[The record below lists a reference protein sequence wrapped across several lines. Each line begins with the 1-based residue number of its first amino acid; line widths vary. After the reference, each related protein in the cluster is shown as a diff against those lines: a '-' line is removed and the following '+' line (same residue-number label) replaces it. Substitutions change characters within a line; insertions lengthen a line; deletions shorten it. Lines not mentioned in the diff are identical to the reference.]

1 MVVSK
6 KETEKEWGI
15 EWRGRGQEKAGDG
28 ARESEQSCQTE
39 VETVKEPVNPKPLI
53 YFA

>member
-1 MVVSK
+1 MSAK
-6 KETEKEWGI
+6 RKHRKSGGLNGEE
-15 EWRGRGQEKAGDG
+15 GQEKAGDG

-39 VETVKEPVNPKPLI
+39 VEMVKEPVNPKPLI